1 MNRLGKWFAD
11 EESTRPQ
18 DPFAARLLFEC
29 RRVPDNA
36 RVLTELVERFAAHF
50 PDRILGNPRVHQGTD
65 GNVIE
70 LSLFCLSRGDIDQFN
85 EILERLAR
93 ERDLID

>member
-1 MNRLGKWFAD
+1 MNRLGKWFVD
-11 EESTRPQ
+11 EEPTRPQ
-18 DPFAARLLFEC
+18 DPFAAKLLFEC

-50 PDRILGNPRVHQGTD
+50 PDRILGNPRVLQATD

-70 LSLFCLSRGDIDQFN
+70 MTLFCLGQGDIDLFN
-85 EILERLAR
+85 QTLERLAR
-93 ERDLID
+93 ERGLID